1 MGSSSFES
9 GKGSPAPTAGS
20 SEPSLAAPVAGS
32 DEPVTGLVAGSDESV
47 TGLVAG
53 SDEPVS
59 GLVAGSDEPVSGSV
73 SATPAALEAID
84 RLQAAQGPLAIFQS
98 GGCCDGTSPI
108 CLRAADM
115 APSPHDLMLGTLGST
130 PFYIDADQYERW
142 NRPRFLIDVS
152 PGAAMGF
159 SLEGLHDVHFVTR
172 TDDPPR

>member
-1 MGSSSFES
+1 
-9 GKGSPAPTAGS
+9 
-20 SEPSLAAPVAGS
+20 VAGS
-32 DEPVTGLVAGSDESV
+32 DEPVTGSVA
-47 TGLVAG
+47 
-53 SDEPVS
+53 
-59 GLVAGSDEPVSGSV
+59 
-73 SATPAALEAID
+73 ATPAALEAID

-115 APSPHDLMLGTLGST
+115 APSPHDLLLGTLGST

-142 NRPRFLIDVS
+142 NRPQFLIDVS

-172 TDDPPR
+172 TGDSGTADAPSSGEPDAAPGLGV